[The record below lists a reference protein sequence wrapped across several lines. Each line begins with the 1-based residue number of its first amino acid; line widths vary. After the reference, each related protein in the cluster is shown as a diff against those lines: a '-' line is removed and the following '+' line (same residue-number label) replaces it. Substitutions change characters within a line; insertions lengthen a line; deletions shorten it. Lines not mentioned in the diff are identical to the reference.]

1 MIFVPLPRLVGPS
14 APDFIMNSLTE
25 RRGRHALLSSDCDN
39 DENLHGSDNSNLQP
53 GVQCRPLGGSR
64 WEARLRALSYWPTK
78 PCVTGCTCMTRPNPF
93 TPMFLLFT
101 LFCGISAIAFAQD
114 DSPDLDIKSVAI
126 GDLGASAPGLTSPTG
141 TKRPPRVGPNIR
153 ANAPQLAF
161 PNGLLGRS
169 ETTVASTSDAQ
180 SIIVGFND
188 AQGFCGAPFGVPC
201 TPETPPGLS
210 GFAFSTDGGLTF
222 TDGGAPNPALFS
234 NVFTRG
240 DPWMDRGGF
249 DNLTFYYANL
259 SVDATTGADLG
270 ASVHRGHFDGLGG
283 FAFQDV
289 RTFNAPNAP
298 NDFYDKEAI
307 ATAKDLSGAGY
318 VSLTNFIKVCG
329 FPQAG
334 FGQIEVWRTHDGG
347 NTWSG
352 PVIVSPDMT
361 DITDPNNPS
370 CGSGGVLQQSS
381 VPAIGPNGE
390 VYVAWQLGPHLGP
403 TGTSAQI
410 VVARSLDGG
419 ATFGTPVVVANINS
433 MRNDPPV
440 GYNRDRIN
448 DHPRI
453 AVATSGSFKGRVY
466 VTYYSA
472 LAPVTAGALSFC
484 PSPPFPSGSRC
495 RAQQLTSS
503 QVFVSFSDDK
513 GLTWTS
519 GGTVAPAP
527 PATGV
532 KRWWPVVNVEP
543 PADEH
548 GDVKLVYCCEQRPAQ
563 FWGLYRSYLWRR

>member
-1 MIFVPLPRLVGPS
+1 MHL
-14 APDFIMNSLTE
+14 
-25 RRGRHALLSSDCDN
+25 
-39 DENLHGSDNSNLQP
+39 
-53 GVQCRPLGGSR
+53 
-64 WEARLRALSYWPTK
+64 K
-78 PCVTGCTCMTRPNPF
+78 
-93 TPMFLLFT
+93 
-101 LFCGISAIAFAQD
+101 
-114 DSPDLDIKSVAI
+114 
-126 GDLGASAPGLTSPTG
+126 
-141 TKRPPRVGPNIR
+141 
-153 ANAPQLAF
+153 
-161 PNGLLGRS
+161 
-169 ETTVASTSDAQ
+169 
-180 SIIVGFND
+180 
-188 AQGFCGAPFGVPC
+188 
-201 TPETPPGLS
+201 
-210 GFAFSTDGGLTF
+210 
-222 TDGGAPNPALFS
+222 
-234 NVFTRG
+234 
-240 DPWMDRGGF
+240 
-249 DNLTFYYANL
+249 
-259 SVDATTGADLG
+259 TTGADLG

-307 ATAKDLSGAGY
+307 ATSKDLSGAGY

-419 ATFGTPVVVANINS
+419 ATFGTPAVVANINS

-448 DHPRI
+448 DHPRV

-466 VTYYSA
+466 VT
-472 LAPVTAGALSFC
+472 
-484 PSPPFPSGSRC
+484 
-495 RAQQLTSS
+495 
-503 QVFVSFSDDK
+503 
-513 GLTWTS
+513 
-519 GGTVAPAP
+519 
-527 PATGV
+527 
-532 KRWWPVVNVEP
+532 
-543 PADEH
+543 
-548 GDVKLVYCCEQRPAQ
+548 
-563 FWGLYRSYLWRR
+563 